1 MDFYES
7 ISAHYDLI
15 FPVDPGT
22 VDFISGRTKLR
33 SRILDIACGT
43 GGHSLALAEKGHRL
57 TGIDLDRDMIEAA
70 RAKAQGLDLHT
81 VFQVMDMLAMVEQL
95 DPGFDLAF
103 CIGNS
108 LVHLESEEKIQRVL
122 MDCHRLLNPGAM
134 LILQIINYDRILAKG
149 ITSLPTLRDESV
161 GLEFV
166 RTYELDP
173 ANNIVIFRTELR
185 IGKEPDQQVILNQVP
200 LRILKSEDLLGLAA
214 SAGFQGLQLF
224 GGFDEKPFG
233 IDTLPL
239 ILCGYATPA
248 RSGL

>member
-22 VDFISGRTKLR
+22 VDFISGRTKPR

-134 LILQIINYDRILAKG
+134 LILQIINYDQGHYQPAYAAGRIRRAGVCPHLRAG
-149 ITSLPTLRDESV
+149 SGQQHCDLPNR
-161 GLEFV
+161 
-166 RTYELDP
+166 
-173 ANNIVIFRTELR
+173 
-185 IGKEPDQQVILNQVP
+185 
-200 LRILKSEDLLGLAA
+200 A
-214 SAGFQGLQLF
+214 SH
-224 GGFDEKPFG
+224 
-233 IDTLPL
+233 
-239 ILCGYATPA
+239 
-248 RSGL
+248 R

>member
-15 FPVDPGT
+15 FPVDPET
-22 VDFISGRTKLR
+22 VDFISGSIKPC

-43 GGHSLALAEKGHRL
+43 GGYSLALAEKGHRL
-57 TGIDLDRDMIEAA
+57 TGIDLDRGMIDAA
-70 RAKAQGLDLHT
+70 RAKAEGLDLHT
-81 VFQVMDMLAMVEQL
+81 VFRVMDMLAMVEQL

-108 LVHLESEEKIQRVL
+108 LVHLESEENIQRVL
-122 MDCHRLLNPGAM
+122 MDCQRLLNPGGT
-134 LILQIINYDRILAKG
+134 LVVQIINYDRILAKG
-149 ITSLPTLRDESV
+149 ITSLPTLRDDSA

-173 ANNIVIFRTELR
+173 AAKIVIFRTELR
-185 IGKEPDQQVILNQVP
+185 IGKEPGQRIVRNQVP

-214 SAGFQGLQLF
+214 SAGFRDLQLF

-233 IDTLPL
+233 VDTLPL
-239 ILCGYATPA
+239 ILCGYK
-248 RSGL
+248 S